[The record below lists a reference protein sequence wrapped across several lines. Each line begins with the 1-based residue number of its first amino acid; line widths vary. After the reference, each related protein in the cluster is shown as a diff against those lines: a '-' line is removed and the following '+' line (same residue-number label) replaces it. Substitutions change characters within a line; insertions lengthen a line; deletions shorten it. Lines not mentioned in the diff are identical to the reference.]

1 MDLSSQ
7 LMNQIKMQ
15 NAPQAQ
21 LIQQAN
27 QEADLLQHMP
37 IQNPMGPAM
46 MKFGLGIL
54 GAPPEMSTSQA
65 AGLSGQ
71 EAMKTYEEHAQ
82 KQNQNRMQSIALRQT
97 AANTIDAVRKFNME
111 NEFKN
116 RSLGQ
121 QEATLTETS
130 RHNRNTEEGNLMK
143 MMADSRVKQID
154 RHSGEWNEEAKDYRN
169 LLSKINEAKNVQNQ
183 LKAGVSPGAV
193 NQSVSDENKVEKT
206 WFQNNA
212 INQINRKHASDIISA
227 NEKAIKLALRPHLET
242 DPNGIVKAN
251 QMIDDVR
258 PILTKLY
265 QSGADPKLIQQES
278 VAAFSRPGATPERVT
293 RYLNEYFKENLE
305 KKK

>member
-7 LMNQIKMQ
+7 LMNQIRMQ

-21 LIQQAN
+21 LIQQTN
-27 QEADLLQHMP
+27 DEADLLQHMP
-37 IQNPMGPAM
+37 TQNPMGPAM

-116 RSLGQ
+116 RQMSNL
-121 QEATLTETS
+121 EAQTAEMK
-130 RHNRNTEEGNLMK
+130 RHNLSGEETAIKK
-143 MMADSRVKQID
+143 MMADSRVKNID

-169 LLSKINEAKNVQNQ
+169 LLSKINEAKNAQDQ

-206 WFQNNA
+206 WFQKNA
-212 INQINRKHASDIISA
+212 LNQIDRKHASDIIVA
-227 NEKAIKLALRPHLET
+227 NEKAIKLALRPNLED

-251 QMIDDVR
+251 QMIDAVR
-258 PILTKLY
+258 PFLTELY
-265 QSGADPKLIQQES
+265 HSGADPKLIQQES